1 MLQILMRIFSVCL
14 SISVLLTGCSKVF
27 FPPSVKVSYTECENI
42 RLGSTNVAF
51 LETLNCLSRNNHSL
65 HALKDYVEGLAE
77 VAPESESLIQL
88 ILQLQEQGVRSD
100 FHEFIH
106 GVGKSGFIQTLSQF
120 ISDLDKYSKNFHN
133 VNITNTL
140 QSILM
145 SPSYWEKADSF
156 FKSDFLYR
164 SIRRM
169 AHTVPNES
177 LDHILNRKWEPL
189 FDQRQSILQPLTTE
203 SLIKVLE
210 PMGKDLN
217 GVQRFIHTLGSGEK
231 HETPIF
237 VFSGLVQLASR
248 EVQCPKIRRN
258 IPSYLNFLE
267 TQFQQ
272 RMNDDLA
279 MRRFTMIEI
288 PVFST
293 FVIQNCN
300 LNPIERQGLESG
312 LQALGQIVKS
322 ESHRVLSLFL
332 TGVKQEW
339 GDFSKVGDVFNE
351 TSAPFLE
358 FLFSSVAKAN
368 TEEDFISALSNHYT
382 HETHEALKGWASLL
396 ETEAIEQTIR
406 VIGAYR
412 NQYPVEFANHLENIL
427 GALRKALQNE
437 YTTLYSAGRVFSK
450 ASDLLNLESP
460 SGLYFIDTVKSEVFR
475 NFFDTLYTL
484 EQSGELNGL
493 LSFILEV
500 NGYNQN
506 LEPRV
511 VRLPRVSLP
520 KEKSSGNWGSGY
532 HQCYQLNRG
541 LFGSVDDFQR
551 VFECFNA
558 DNEVPHLSAAINIL
572 KDRNQLRWVM
582 NLLKNRLLEGRS
594 FDQFISKLERGLSSG
609 DIVEFAENVLQIST
623 NSKESLLLEDYFKN
637 IENSKQML
645 WAFLSSLSSPD
656 APIAFDALREVQ
668 TLSATAALAVNEQI
682 FYKTYGLL
690 SEGLV
695 EELMANV
702 SHFVEH
708 ERDEFLNLLEFNSE
722 DIFAFLQ
729 AFKNTLSRDEIE
741 RFVYG
746 VEWAVSDLQKVK
758 YWYGPGIDDYVEKIL
773 TPLQRVE
780 ILMESTDLE
789 LWPWLE
795 FVGLGAKHFGDHAI
809 NIFLDSPT
817 PLDALRTL
825 DFKMEWGSIILH
837 LSEQKRHY
845 ARNLKENFDVLFELE
860 SRGLMRAFH
869 QFLRN
874 NQEKKLNP
882 LKHSQLIKNTF
893 LGLHILYANQRLK
906 TSLRGLLM
914 WVALQSHRNL
924 FAFSE
929 SFSDYKKLIDL
940 KAFEMNRLDTLLA
953 AAPFVFASSELID
966 WVAKEFS
973 VSQDISFLI
982 EDISKL
988 QNLGAKYFYGLSY
1001 WFYDLMWDAHSPLKV
1016 PLMYSVIDFIEKQD
1030 VDLVINFLRNMGP
1043 SVIKSSYQVTTLL
1056 DASWSYEE
1064 VDRVS
1069 QVLNILA
1076 NEGLLRGLI
1085 LDIQYLI
1092 QAGEARRIVEMF
1104 IDNFVPMENT
1114 Y

>member
-1 MLQILMRIFSVCL
+1 MRIFSL
-14 SISVLLTGCSKVF
+14 SLGISVLLTGCSQVF
-27 FPPSVKVSYTECENI
+27 FPHPTVKVSYTECENV
-42 RLGSTNVAF
+42 RLGSTNAAF
-51 LETLNCLSRNNHSL
+51 LETLNCLSRNNDSL
-65 HALKDYVEGLAE
+65 HALKDYVGGLAE

-88 ILQLQEQGVRSD
+88 TFQLQEQGVRSD

-106 GVGKSGFIQTLSQF
+106 GVGESGFIQNLSQF
-120 ISDLDKYSKNFHN
+120 ISDLDMYSKNFHN
-133 VNITNTL
+133 ASITDTL
-140 QSILM
+140 RTILM
-145 SPSYWEKADSF
+145 SPSHWEKADSF

-177 LDHILNRKWEPL
+177 LDRILNRNWELL
-189 FDQRQSILQPLTTE
+189 FGQKQLHTILQPLTEE
-203 SLIKVLE
+203 SLLEVLK
-210 PMGKDLN
+210 PMGKDPK
-217 GVQRFIHTLGSGEK
+217 GMQRFIHTLGSGEK
-231 HETPIF
+231 YETPIF
-237 VFSGLVQLASR
+237 VFSGLVKFASR
-248 EVQCPKIRRN
+248 KVQCPRIRRN

-267 TQFQQ
+267 TQFQK
-272 RMNDDLA
+272 RMNDDPA

-293 FVIQNCN
+293 FVIQNCD
-300 LNPIERQGLESG
+300 LNTIDRQGLESG

-332 TGVKQEW
+332 TGVKEEW
-339 GDFSKVGDVFNE
+339 GDFSRIGDVFNE

-368 TEEDFISALSNHYT
+368 AEEDFISALSNHYT
-382 HETHEALKGWASLL
+382 PETHEAFRGWVELL
-396 ETEAIEQTIR
+396 ETEAVEQTTNI
-406 VIGAYR
+406 IGAYR

-427 GALRKALQNE
+427 GALRRVLQSE
-437 YTTLYSAGRVFSK
+437 YTTLYSAGRVLSK
-450 ASDLLNLESP
+450 TSNLLNLESP
-460 SGLYFIDTVKSEVFR
+460 SGVYFIDSVKSEAFR
-475 NFFDTLYTL
+475 KFFDTLYTL
-484 EQSGELNGL
+484 ERSGELNGL

-500 NGYNQN
+500 NGYHQD

-520 KEKSSGNWGSGY
+520 KVESSSNWGSGY

-541 LFGSVDDFQR
+541 LFGSLDNFQR

-572 KDRNQLRWVM
+572 KDRGQLLWVM
-582 NLLKNRLLEGRS
+582 NLLKNRLLEGVS
-594 FDQFISKLERGLSSG
+594 FDQFISNLERGLSSG
-609 DIVEFAENVLQIST
+609 DIVEFADNVLQIST

-645 WAFLSSLSSPD
+645 WAFLSSLNSPH

-668 TLSATAALAVNEQI
+668 TLSATTALTVNEQV
-682 FYKTYGLL
+682 FSKTYGLL
-690 SEGLV
+690 SESLV
-695 EELMANV
+695 EELMARV
-702 SHFVEH
+702 SNFIEH
-708 ERDEFLNLLEFNSE
+708 ERDELLDLLEFNSGE
-722 DIFAFLQ
+722 IFAFLQ

-746 VEWAVSDLQKVK
+746 VEWAVSHLQKVK
-758 YWYGPGIDDYVEKIL
+758 YWYGPGINDYVEKIL

-795 FVGLGAKHFGDHAI
+795 SIGLGAKHFGDHAI
-809 NIFLDSPT
+809 NIFLESPT
-817 PLDALRTL
+817 PLEALRTL
-825 DFKMEWGSIILH
+825 NFKMEWGSIILG
-837 LSEQKRHY
+837 LSEQKKQY
-845 ARNLKENFDVLFELE
+845 ARNLRENFDVLFELE

-882 LKHSQLIKNTF
+882 FNHSRLIKNTF
-893 LGLHILYANQRLK
+893 LGLHVLYANQRLK

-914 WVALQSHRNL
+914 WVNLQSHRNL
-924 FAFSE
+924 FAFSK
-929 SFSDYKKLIDL
+929 SFSDYKELIDL
-940 KAFEMNRLDTLLA
+940 KTLEMNRLDTLLTV
-953 AAPFVFASSELID
+953 APFVFASPELIG
-966 WVAKEFS
+966 WAAKEFP

-1001 WFYDLMWDAHSPLKV
+1001 WFYNLLWDAPSPLEV
-1016 PLMYSVIDFIEKQD
+1016 PLMYSVVDFIKKQD
-1030 VDLVINFLRNMGP
+1030 VDLVINFLRNIGP
-1043 SVIKSSYQVTTLL
+1043 SVIKSSYQATTWL
-1056 DASWSYEE
+1056 DTNWDYEE
-1064 VDRVS
+1064 ADRVS
-1069 QVLNILA
+1069 QVVNILA

-1085 LDIQYLI
+1085 LDVKYLI
-1092 QAGEARRIVEMF
+1092 QAGEARRIVEML
-1104 IDNFVPMENT
+1104 IDNFVPTESV